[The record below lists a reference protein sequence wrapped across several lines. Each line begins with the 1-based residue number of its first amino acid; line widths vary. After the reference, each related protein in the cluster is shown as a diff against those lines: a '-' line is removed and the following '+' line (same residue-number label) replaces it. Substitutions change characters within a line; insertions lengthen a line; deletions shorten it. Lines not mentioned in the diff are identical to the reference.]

1 MWTII
6 FEISSV
12 LKCAIPVWLSGPML
26 QLIIGHKL
34 KEEVCYNTTTNCAYP
49 MKPKFFAFRLKP
61 FPFSLTR

>member
-26 QLIIGHKL
+26 QLIIGHKGRST
-34 KEEVCYNTTTNCAYP
+34 VYHNTATNCAYP
-49 MKPKFFAFRLKP
+49 MKPKFFAGWLKP

>member
-6 FEISSV
+6 FEISSA
-12 LKCAIPVWLSGPML
+12 LKCAIPVWFSGPML
-26 QLIIGHKL
+26 QLLLDI

-49 MKPKFFAFRLKP
+49 MKPIFFVVWLKP